1 MVKAIYLLVTN
12 NVVEKDCRRPDERVI
27 LEYELGDNLQYP
39 LYCKVG
45 DINKSSWKRSD
56 VPISAGEYVFDNK
69 KYSLDDKSPPEYNLK
84 LKKSLLKNDAGK
96 YSCTEGSKEIK
107 IYILIAKG
115 YVS

>member
-1 MVKAIYLLVTN
+1 MYASICFLALSSVIHA
-12 NVVEKDCRRPDERVI
+12 EPERVI